1 MRDMCQDGDAADCR
15 LTIYDYVDSRVGILD
30 NYFRM
35 RSYSYGVH
43 PDLLLNGQ
51 TENPDLGR

>member
-1 MRDMCQDGDAADCR
+1 
-15 LTIYDYVDSRVGILD
+15 VGILD

-51 TENPDLGR
+51 TENPDAGRRSPSGSATGRHYPDEN